1 MSRAFIGAI
10 ARMLALAAV
19 AGGCGGLRF
28 VERGVVWRDPDDA
41 PITRPRERPVDVDW
55 SAARSV
61 VLQPIDRFL
70 SLDYGVEAV
79 NVNALD
85 EVPESSWFHD
95 PRRAPD
101 GGGAA
106 RPRALATDEMAWGA
120 ATPDDV
126 PVPPLTIVK
135 GKTVGAMLGFV
146 VKDARG
152 VRYMVKLDPPGR
164 PGFATSVEVVVSR
177 LAWACGW
184 RVPKELMI
192 ALAPAE
198 LRIAPSA
205 TAKDERDRAR
215 PFLRDDLARMLAPLA
230 AAAGPDGRILVLA
243 SRWLAGDS
251 LGPFRYQGRRS
262 DDPNDRW
269 PHEDRR
275 ELRGFGVFSAWVNNV
290 DTLENNTLDMYEGAP
305 GRGHVV
311 HYQQD
316 VGGAFGVWA
325 NQPMRAW
332 MGHETYFDVPHILGA
347 LVSLGLSSGFWV
359 EQRFLDE
366 LRARDAAEP
375 ALGAFAAERFDPR
388 AWRPN
393 LPNAAFSRQT
403 ARDRYWAAKRIALVD
418 ERELRAAIAAG
429 RYPADVAGRLYEILW
444 RRRAAVLRAYF
455 GAVTALDYFRVEGG
469 RLCFDDLG
477 AAAGLG
483 AARITASDGGR
494 ARAVVSSVAGG
505 ACVEGVAGSGY
516 HVVAL
521 SASRPQARA
530 TPPVRVH
537 VASGRVVG
545 VER

>member
-1 MSRAFIGAI
+1 MSRAAI
-10 ARMLALAAV
+10 VSFALAAV
-19 AGGCGGLRF
+19 AAGCGELRF

-41 PITRPRERPVDVDW
+41 PIARPRERPVDVDW

-61 VLQPIDRFL
+61 ALQPLDRLL

-79 NVNALD
+79 DVNALD

-95 PRRAPD
+95 PRRPP

-106 RPRALATDEMAWGA
+106 RPRALGSDEMAWGA
-120 ATPDDV
+120 AAPDDV

-215 PFLRDDLARMLAPLA
+215 PFTRADLERMLAPLA
-230 AAAGPDGRILVLA
+230 ARPDGRVLVLA
-243 SRWLAGDS
+243 SRWLPGDS

-332 MGHETYFDVPHILGA
+332 MSHETYFDVPHILAA

-366 LRARDAAEP
+366 LRVRDAAEP
-375 ALGAFAAERFDPR
+375 ALGAFAWERFDPR

-418 ERELRAAIAAG
+418 ERELRAAISAG
-429 RYPADVAGRLYEILW
+429 RYPADVAERLYEILW
-444 RRRAAVLRAYF
+444 RRRAAVLRAYL

-477 AAAGLG
+477 AAAGIG
-483 AARITASDGGR
+483 AARVAASDGR
-494 ARAVVSSVAGG
+494 HALAVVTAGSGG
-505 ACVEGVAGSGY
+505 ACVEGAAGPGY

-521 SASRPQARA
+521 SQSRQDARA

-537 VASGRVVG
+537 LASGRVVG

>member
-1 MSRAFIGAI
+1 MRRAAI
-10 ARMLALAAV
+10 VARGLALAAV
-19 AGGCGGLRF
+19 AAAAAGCAEVRF
-28 VERGVVWRDPDDA
+28 VERGIVWRDPDDA
-41 PITRPRERPVDVDW
+41 PIARPRERAVDVDW
-55 SAARSV
+55 SAARSI
-61 VLQPIDRFL
+61 VLQPLERFFT
-70 SLDYGVEAV
+70 LDYGVEAV

-95 PRRAPD
+95 PRRPPD
-101 GGGAA
+101 GGTA
-106 RPRALATDEMAWGA
+106 RPRALGIDEMAWGA

-192 ALAPAE
+192 AIAPAE

-205 TAKDERDRAR
+205 TAKDERERAR
-215 PFLRDDLARMLAPLA
+215 PFSRADLSRMLAPLA
-230 AAAGPDGRILVLA
+230 AGADGRVLVLA
-243 SRWLAGDS
+243 SRWLPGDN
-251 LGPFRYQGRRS
+251 LGPFRYQGRRG

-325 NQPMRAW
+325 NQPMRPW
-332 MGHETYFDVPHILGA
+332 MSHETYFDVPHILGA

-359 EQRFLDE
+359 EQRFFDE
-366 LRARDAAEP
+366 LRARDAAQP
-375 ALGAFAAERFDPR
+375 ALGAFEAERFDPR

-403 ARDRYWAAKRIALVD
+403 ARDRYWAAKRIALVG
-418 ERELRAAIAAG
+418 ERELRAAISAG
-429 RYPADVAGRLYEILW
+429 RYPADVAERLYEILW

-455 GAVTALDYFRVEGG
+455 GAVTALDYFRVQGG

-483 AARITASDGGR
+483 AARIRASDDGH
-494 ARAVVSSVAGG
+494 ALAVVTGGSAG
-505 ACVEGVAGSGY
+505 ACVDGAATPGY

-521 SASRPQARA
+521 SLSRQDARA

-537 VASGRVVG
+537 IASGRVVG